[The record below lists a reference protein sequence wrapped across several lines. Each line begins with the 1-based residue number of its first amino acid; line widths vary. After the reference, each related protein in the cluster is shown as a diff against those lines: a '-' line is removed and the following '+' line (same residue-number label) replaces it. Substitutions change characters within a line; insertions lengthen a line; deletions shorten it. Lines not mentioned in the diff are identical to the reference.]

1 MDTQKNACTPC
12 RVGRTATGFARR
24 AGSNQGSKDDPEDFK
39 VVESVKQ
46 LMAMGL
52 SKEEIE
58 ELDIRQPMLQAII
71 EYIQL
76 EQTDL
81 DKSEQT
87 AAAVKATLKVISDE
101 MHKLDLE
108 LEMLNL
114 RKRALLR
121 RMHVLEKITRSME
134 DGDNDVL
141 AA

>member
-1 MDTQKNACTPC
+1 M
-12 RVGRTATGFARR
+12 
-24 AGSNQGSKDDPEDFK
+24 
-39 VVESVKQ
+39 KQ